1 MTTSRPSPTPGAAD
15 NKSDLRDSDLGR
27 LEQALSRVV
36 TWSTRNDVQTETM
49 RRARC
54 ELPRGHLWLL
64 SRLDRCGTAR
74 LSDLAVSLGV
84 DKSTLAPQAKRLLL
98 DGLITRAADPN
109 DRRAAQLRITRR
121 GRIVLTRLHTTRR
134 TMLSELLTDWSP
146 ADQTRIADLLTEFAD
161 TLDRATANARGA
173 SG

>member
-1 MTTSRPSPTPGAAD
+1 MTTRSRSASRDAGA
-15 NKSDLRDSDLGR
+15 DLAR

-54 ELPRGHLWLL
+54 ELPRAHVWLL

-84 DKSTLAPQAKRLLL
+84 DKSTLAPQAKRLLG
-98 DGLITRAADPN
+98 DGLIAKDADPD
-109 DRRAAQLRITRR
+109 DRRAAYLRITRT
-121 GRIVLTRLHTTRR
+121 GKTLLTRLRATRR
-134 TMLSELLTDWSP
+134 AMLSELLTEWSA
-146 ADQTRIADLLTEFAD
+146 ADQARIADLLTYLAD
-161 TLDRATANARGA
+161 TLDREIPTVLDTSR
-173 SG
+173 